1 MTPHQPPCRR
11 GADAQLGGCFDSIAV
26 SERRSFLPPAKKKRW
41 VGHER
46 SRHDPHARQP
56 SCRPRAMRAGSARLH
71 GQSWRGSSVPTSAW
85 PNSHGRA
92 GDRLERPT
100 LCPAPSTPLTI
111 SRWSLTV
118 AGHATLLATRP
129 SRAAVTTVAH
139 LVLAR
144 ARLLISRV
152 GDALCDPRCIRSGSL
167 TGSPGGC
174 HCVRRGSNF
183 EILNGKNPRMGVVT
197 TAVPSADVA
206 SDASRRH

>member
-1 MTPHQPPCRR
+1 MQAGRFR
-11 GADAQLGGCFDSIAV
+11 FDSRLLLGDKNKFAP
-26 SERRSFLPPAKKKRW
+26 RARTCRKRW

-85 PNSHGRA
+85 PNRHGRA

-100 LCPAPSTPLTI
+100 LCPAPSTRRSPL
-111 SRWSLTV
+111 SLVGLTA
-118 AGHATLLATRP
+118 AGHAELLATRL
-129 SRAAVTTVAH
+129 SRAATTAPVN
-139 LVLAR
+139 LDVAR
-144 ARLLISRV
+144 ARLLISRA
-152 GDALCDPRCIRSGSL
+152 GDALCDPWCIHAGSL

-183 EILNGKNPRMGVVT
+183 EILNCKNPRMDGVT

-206 SDASRRH
+206 SYASRRH